1 MHAETYTHLG
11 TGTPA
16 SKYRTRMHRGDQN
29 QDGHIPREDLELM
42 AKRFVE
48 FLNIADDIDLKP
60 RYLA

>member
-1 MHAETYTHLG
+1 
-11 TGTPA
+11 
-16 SKYRTRMHRGDQN
+16 MHRGDQN